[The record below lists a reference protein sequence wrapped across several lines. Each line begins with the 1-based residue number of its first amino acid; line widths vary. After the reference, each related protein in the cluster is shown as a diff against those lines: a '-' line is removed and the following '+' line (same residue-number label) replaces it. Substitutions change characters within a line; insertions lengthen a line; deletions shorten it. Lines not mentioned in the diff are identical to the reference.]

1 MNEPKQKEIIVQFP
15 NDPREARAVNYI
27 TQSDEYIKST
37 KLRTQLL
44 ILYEKSKSFENKSM
58 KLSYEDIAQM
68 FNMSIESV
76 KYHIFKARKENK
88 GEIKSNGRFKRMD

>member
-1 MNEPKQKEIIVQFP
+1 
-15 NDPREARAVNYI
+15 
-27 TQSDEYIKST
+27 
-37 KLRTQLL
+37 
-44 ILYEKSKSFENKSM
+44 M

-88 GEIKSNGRFKRMD
+88 GEIKSNDRPFSLSDDQLHVLN